1 MTVKGKGMKGR
12 EVKTERQK
20 RSLRAVGE
28 ANRVR
33 KWKDLETAR

>member
-1 MTVKGKGMKGR
+1 MTAKEKGMKGR

-33 KWKDLETAR
+33 K